1 MARATPKMNV
11 LFRLLC
17 PSLPTPSAP
26 GSGSISTS
34 PNMKPS
40 PIRRDEE
47 PQLDRQGDLEEALAP
62 PTASSPLLPQPRG
75 SSHSSR
81 YNAGRPSLYRSW
93 YLDYLS
99 SALLVVILAT
109 WLLGRLQES
118 RPDRGP
124 DDQDRGKAWPTY
136 PGWAGPTAA
145 GAEALAAATGYPT
158 YFDTSPLK
166 PPSSVMSVGRVDTDA
181 TGSQAF
187 NLLNNFG
194 NLSPWRS
201 VSHGL
206 GISAQIPSQCSVKQ
220 VQLLHR
226 HGARY
231 PTSGSGP
238 ADFQK
243 LVQQSGFKAHGK
255 LGFLNNWTYPLGA
268 EILTSFGRGQ
278 LFALGVK
285 YREMYGQLLDA
296 PPLEHPSRTRATMK
310 SSRLPFTATRT
321 NRSRLLFRTETQDR
335 MTKSS
340 LNFAAGF
347 FGIPEYETDFDLLPM
362 IEWHGFNCTLSPYMT
377 CTNAGDPKLTVGKQ
391 KMDEWTNIYL
401 AEAVKRLQDLIE
413 GVEVKTSDALNAQML
428 CAYELVALGASS
440 FCELF
445 TQEEWLGFEHLHD
458 IAFWYMYSFGQPAQ
472 AALGLGWVQEWLAR
486 VTLEPITSYN
496 STVNSSYPL
505 PLDQALY
512 VDATHDTVI
521 SSIITTLDFST
532 FAADGP
538 PPSTH
543 IPNKKSFVVSSIS
556 PFAANLHSQ
565 IVECPSDFLTS
576 SSGSS
581 VSSGK
586 ALFVRWVLNDGI
598 VPLEHPEC
606 TSNDY
611 GFCELDAYIDVTKR
625 RINTIDWAHDCLAD
639 YELGHDP
646 ILDGRPNSG
655 RR

>member
-1 MARATPKMNV
+1 MNA
-11 LFRLLC
+11 
-17 PSLPTPSAP
+17 SSSPT
-26 GSGSISTS
+26 
-34 PNMKPS
+34 
-40 PIRRDEE
+40 RRDEG
-47 PQLDRQGDLEEALAP
+47 PQLGRLGD
-62 PTASSPLLPQPRG
+62 PRG
-75 SSHSSR
+75 SPGASHR
-81 YNAGRPSLYRSW
+81 KLT
-93 YLDYLS
+93 
-99 SALLVVILAT
+99 VVTAVAFPGPIPIPIS
-109 WLLGRLQES
+109 ES
-118 RPDRGP
+118 RLGGGSTGHDDRN
-124 DDQDRGKAWPTY
+124 RGKAWPTY
-136 PGWAGPTAA
+136 PGWAGPTPK
-145 GAEALAAATGYPT
+145 ALAAATAYPT
-158 YFDTSPLK
+158 YFDTSPLN
-166 PPSSVMSVGRVDTDA
+166 PPSSLMPESETKSDHR
-181 TGSQAF
+181 AF
-187 NLLNNFG
+187 NLLNHLG

-206 GISAQIPSQCSVKQ
+206 GTSAQIPSQCSVKQ

-238 ADFQK
+238 ADIQK
-243 LVQQSGFKAHGK
+243 LVHQPGFKAHGK
-255 LGFLNNWTYPLGA
+255 LAFLNDWKYPLGA
-268 EILTSFGRGQ
+268 EILTPFGRGQ

-296 PPLEHPSRTRATMK
+296 LPLEHPSRTHATGSNRM
-310 SSRLPFTATRT
+310 PPTATRT
-321 NRSRLLFRTETQDR
+321 NRTRLLFRTETQDR

-362 IEWHGFNCTLSPYMT
+362 IEWPGFNCTLSPYMT
-377 CTNAGDPKLTVGKQ
+377 CPNAADPKLTVGKQ
-391 KMDEWTNIYL
+391 KMDEWSNIYL
-401 AEAVKRLQDLIE
+401 AEAVKRMQGLVE
-413 GVEVKTSDALNAQML
+413 GVEIKTSDALNAQML

-440 FCELF
+440 FCEPF
-445 TQEEWLGFEHLHD
+445 TQDEWLGFDHLHD

-486 VTLEPITSYN
+486 VILEPISSYN

-505 PLDQALY
+505 PLDQAIY

-543 IPNKKSFVVSSIS
+543 IPKKAFAASSIS

-565 IVECPSDFLTS
+565 IVECPSDFLSPSSGLTTS
-576 SSGSS
+576 SE
-581 VSSGK
+581 K

-598 VPLEHPEC
+598 VPLQHSEC
-606 TSNDY
+606 TRNDY
-611 GFCELDAYIDVTKR
+611 GFCELDAYIELTKR
-625 RINTIDWAHDCLAD
+625 RINSIDWSHDCLAD

-646 ILDGRPNSG
+646 ILDGRPTSG